1 MVSNNHLDSVP
12 QPSGWKSRKNNIL
25 LQTITSLEI
34 QKGNPG
40 RVNVFL
46 NDRYAFAVRLIDA
59 GVLKKGQTLSPKEIR
74 RLKEADDRYKTY
86 RTAMNYL
93 AYRARS
99 QTEIERHLKR
109 KGFTSELINQTIE
122 RLRSQKYLNDQEFAR
137 AWLKSRTRR
146 KPASKSALQFELKQK
161 GIDEK
166 IIKDLLMDID
176 SNELARTCVETKL
189 RLWGD
194 LDRED
199 FKKKTINYLKRRGFN
214 YEVCLNA
221 YRHAWSMLN
230 NRNRPSPYDGG

>member
-1 MVSNNHLDSVP
+1 
-12 QPSGWKSRKNNIL
+12 
-25 LQTITSLEI
+25 
-34 QKGNPG
+34 
-40 RVNVFL
+40 
-46 NDRYAFAVRLIDA
+46 
-59 GVLKKGQTLSPKEIR
+59 LKPGQTLSSKEIR
-74 RLKEADDRYKTY
+74 RLKEAHDRYKTY

-122 RLRSQKYLNDQEFAR
+122 RLRSQKYLDDQEFAR

-176 SNELARTCVETKL
+176 NNELARTCVETKL

-221 YRHAWSMLN
+221 YRHARSMLN
-230 NRNRPSPYDGG
+230 NRNRPSSYDRD